1 MIDLAIRNLHRL
13 LLFPSCQS
21 VTLII
26 QQFLQLIT
34 FFVQEDNSTHAQLE
48 ETPVV
53 KYNDNKE
60 VIT

>member
-34 FFVQEDNSTHAQLE
+34 FFVQKGGSIRTQLE
-48 ETPVV
+48 GNTHV